1 MRPVLTSFILSL
13 ALLPGCAPTA
23 VQTSETNT
31 AATPATFAGATAE
44 QRLTAVSLA
53 LGTASVEGYFS
64 AMKSIYDAWLDPEL
78 NEAHVAS
85 NCPVLDLWEQEGA
98 AYALS
103 ANGCVGH
110 RSGTTWSGAW
120 ASENLVIF
128 PFGETTDASAPTSL
142 TFEQW
147 SDGATT
153 YDGEVASTRA
163 TAVEGA
169 PLESNVDLVISSE
182 GGSFTLKGQ
191 WVTSVT
197 TDGGFATVG
206 SGTSDITGLGSF
218 ALESELAYLSDNS
231 LTGGVVVLRGADTYT
246 VDLSDIDA
254 AGCAAAT
261 LDGEATEP
269 LCPADA
275 SEPTEEPTEELDI
288 AIVYSY
294 DETGIELHMQSNEP
308 LGEAFVLISALDYD
322 REGHTLALTSVD
334 SEGYE
339 MWTADVV
346 YDAQQMDSGYF
357 TKIPPGSAHYGLLF
371 TAQSVL
377 GESVCIAGNEA
388 GLAIGENDAWWM
400 CPDGVI
406 LGY

>member
-1 MRPVLTSFILSL
+1 MRPVLTSLILTL
-13 ALLPGCAPTA
+13 ALLPGCASTA

-44 QRLTAVSLA
+44 QRLAAVSLA
-53 LGTASVEGYFS
+53 LGIMPVEAYYS
-64 AMKSIYDAWLDPEL
+64 AMTSIYDAWLDAEL
-78 NEAHVAS
+78 NEDPAAS
-85 NCPVLDLWEQEGA
+85 NCPVMDFWEPESA
-98 AYALS
+98 TYALS
-103 ANGCVGH
+103 ADDCVGH
-110 RSGTTWSGAW
+110 RSGATWGGAW
-120 ASENLVIF
+120 ASENLVMY

-142 TFEQW
+142 SFDSW

-153 YDGEVASTRA
+153 YDGELASNRA

-169 PLESNVDLVISSE
+169 PLETNVDLALSAE

-206 SGTSDITGLGSF
+206 SGTGDITGLGSF
-218 ALESELAYLSDNS
+218 ALESDLAYLSDSS

-269 LCPADA
+269 LCPAEG
-275 SEPTEEPTEELDI
+275 SEPTEEPTI
-288 AIVYSY
+288 AIGYSY

-357 TKIPPGSAHYGLLF
+357 TKIPPGSAQYGLLF
-371 TAQSVL
+371 TARSVL
-377 GESVCIAGNEA
+377 GDGVCIAGNEA
-388 GLAIGENDAWWM
+388 GLAIGENDASM